1 MAVYNLKIALTDGRT
16 SRALPDTQVYLT
28 KGETPVDLKTSGSD
42 GIVTFQVDPVTS
54 YSVACSHAGY
64 VSWTKSADIQ
74 MSNLDLF
81 VQLFKTSDNRTIAL
95 TIVDADTGE
104 KVPGISARLDAVP
117 MKPGV
122 PVTATTNSEG
132 QVTLSV
138 ETGLYDLTLSSP
150 TYKTLALRV
159 DAAPG
164 DVTETLEMSTKSG
177 MYNLTVKVSNAEG
190 EGVTDATIYVSGDN
204 TAGTF
209 TTGRDLANE
218 PIADLSRS
226 LDSVSIPLKAGT
238 YEVSVKADGYADKTQ
253 TVELNKNLTQEFHLT
268 ARTSEDDEVEVNL
281 SFDPAAGGVTWALV
295 DADEEEVASG
305 TSSGEGK
312 AELAAGGSLS
322 LAVSSYQITANLAG
336 YEQTQQWI
344 DVGGQKDF
352 VIQLVKTAT
361 ANPAETAEVAL
372 GNLSEAMASATL
384 GLGNQDQSEYI
395 YPNDAFNKYYTA
407 TQARIYIGN
416 LFIDELDTLQFVLQE
431 NTVPVFGYAS
441 RYADAYGTGRSLVQG
456 QLVLN
461 FVTEGYLYT
470 VLQEYAKMHASTSS
484 PAQPDQE
491 TQTLLANR
499 EIYLKAPK
507 TPRNLDLLDQI
518 NRKLDDIYGTSSP
531 AAVKAAKRF
540 FQMKRALPL
549 QGYDNAVYRPVLFD
563 LELQLGEGQEKKV
576 RRLEKV
582 KLISNEQVYDQSGQV
597 LRDVYGFM
605 ARRLR

>member
-16 SRALPDTQVYLT
+16 STALSNAQVQLT
-28 KGETPVDLKTSGSD
+28 KGGTLVDLKTTGSD
-42 GIVTFQVDPVTS
+42 GIVTFRVDPVTR

-64 VSWTKSADIQ
+64 VSWTRDADIQ
-74 MSNLDLF
+74 TSNLDLF

-104 KVPGISARLDAVP
+104 KVPGVAARLDAVP
-117 MKPGV
+117 MKPGA

-190 EGVTDATIYVSGDN
+190 EGVTGATIYVSGDN

-226 LDSVSIPLKAGT
+226 LDSVNIPLKAGT
-238 YEVSVKADGYADKTQ
+238 YEVSVKAEGYADKTQ

-281 SFDPAAGGVTWALV
+281 SFDPAVGGVTWTLV
-295 DADEEEVASG
+295 DGDEEEVASG

-312 AELAAGGSLS
+312 AELAAGGSLV
-322 LAVSSYQITANLAG
+322 LAVSSYQITANLTG

-361 ANPAETAEVAL
+361 ANPAETPEVAL

-384 GLGNQDQSEYI
+384 ELGNQEQSEYI

-407 TQARIYIGN
+407 TQARIYVGN
-416 LFIDELDTLQFVLQE
+416 LFIDELDTLQYVLQE

-470 VLQEYAKMHASTSS
+470 VLQEYAKMHASTTS

-499 EIYLKAPK
+499 ELYLQAPK

-549 QGYDNAVYRPVLFD
+549 QGYDNAVYQPVLFD